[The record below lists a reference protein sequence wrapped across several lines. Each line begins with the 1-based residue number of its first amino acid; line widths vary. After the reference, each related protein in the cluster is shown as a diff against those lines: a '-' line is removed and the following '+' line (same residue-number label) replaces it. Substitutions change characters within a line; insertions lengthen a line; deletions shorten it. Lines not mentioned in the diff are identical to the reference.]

1 MGWFYLLPH
10 GLLAIK
16 YNLKGNGRPYWYPR
30 WPQNIYALFGCCFFS
45 QLFFLHNKNRKI
57 CKNGSEMMFFIPA
70 IKGNR
75 LIYGG
80 HFDLTFW
87 RSRTQSTAMVE
98 QKMESAYL
106 KYVNRHDYLL
116 VLKMPLE
123 VIFSQNQ
130 TSLLSHIDWFPVID
144 SRFVILLLSMSN
156 NCFWHVRFVSSAS
169 LCHYGPA

>member
-1 MGWFYLLPH
+1 MVLSITPRTISYKIQFKRKWSAILISKMAAKHLCIIWLL
-10 GLLAIK
+10 L
-16 YNLKGNGRPYWYPR
+16 
-30 WPQNIYALFGCCFFS
+30 FS
-45 QLFFLHNKNRKI
+45 QLLFLHNKNRKI

-87 RSRTQSTAMVE
+87 RSRTQSIAMVE

-156 NCFWHVRFVSSAS
+156 NYFWHVRFVSSAS